1 MPNLRTVPA
10 DASGNLERVLDHPH
24 SDIILRSCDFHEFR
38 VPSLYIL
45 DNSPVLTKSIQN
57 SSNPFGPDIVVSTD
71 ASPSLPVVP
80 LSESGDIV
88 SSLLSFIIPT
98 TPHLPP
104 TTEKAM
110 ELLSAAQKYEMTL
123 VLNRIRDHIAQQ
135 DPPLVREETA
145 FDVYSLANRH
155 GLRQEAR
162 QAARL
167 TLKLPMSLE
176 DLESKFDILSGSVLH
191 QLWIYHRSVR
201 DFLEEDL
208 STFRIVGV
216 EPRINFRCVKLTS
229 SDVPAWLDDYID
241 SVARNPAFFDLSEF
255 HMALARHVTSCDD
268 PDRRLRSCQTCAS
281 ISRKTIDTF
290 WTTFTNIFQQCI
302 EEAYVSVV
310 IVNIPIRYEITL

>member
-1 MPNLRTVPA
+1 MPNLSTVSA
-10 DASGNLERVLDHPH
+10 DASGKLGHVLDHPH

-38 VPSLYIL
+38 VPSLYII
-45 DNSPVLTKSIQN
+45 DNSSVLTKSIQ
-57 SSNPFGPDIVVSTD
+57 SPFDPSDPDIIVSTD

-80 LSESGDIV
+80 LSDSGDIL

-104 TTEKAM
+104 TTKKTM
-110 ELLSAAQKYEMTL
+110 ELLSAAQKYEMSL

-155 GLRQEAR
+155 GLRQEAL

-167 TLKLPMSLE
+167 TLKLRMSLE
-176 DLESKFDILSGSVLH
+176 DLESKLDILSGSELH
-191 QLWIYHRSVR
+191 KLWVYHQSVR
-201 DFLEEDL
+201 DFLTDDL
-208 STFRIVGV
+208 KTFRIVGV
-216 EPRINFRCVKLTS
+216 GPRINFRCVKLTS

-241 SVARNPAFFDLSEF
+241 SVARNPALFNLSEF
-255 HMALARHVTSCDD
+255 HMALARHVTSCGD
-268 PDRRLRSCQTCAS
+268 PDRRLRSCQTCVS

-290 WTTFTNIFQQCI
+290 WTTFTTIFQHCV
-302 EEAYVSVV
+302 EDVSVV
-310 IVNIPIRYEITL
+310 IVNMPIRYVITL